1 MEVPY
6 IDKQFTILI
15 NYILRISKIV
25 PKNSLIIKILIESN
39 YYLIYP
45 IHSALQ
51 SGNINSL

>member
-45 IHSALQ
+45 IHNQEISIRYELT
-51 SGNINSL
+51 